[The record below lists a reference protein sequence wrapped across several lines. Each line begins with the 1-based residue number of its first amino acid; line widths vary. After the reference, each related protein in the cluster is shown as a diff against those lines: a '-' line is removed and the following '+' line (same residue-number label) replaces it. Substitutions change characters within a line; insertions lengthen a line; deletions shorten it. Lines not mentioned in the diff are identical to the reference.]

1 MKAKQIIAL
10 ALSSTFLSTSA
21 FANTEDDIK
30 FLKARLIKLESQVA
44 KQKAEEKKQHVAS
57 TNPNPDPN
65 RTGGGLVGTVTTGRY
80 EGGSAP
86 DPSASL
92 QYWYN
97 RLSIRGYTQMRYN
110 DILSGGPN
118 YNDISSPWDKSV
130 GRNQNFFLRRARLII
145 SGDVSDKLYLYFQ
158 YDFASMPSGTFSN
171 TPTFAA
177 PSNLAAQLPYYYY
190 NPGVY
195 PWAGYNQQGSYS
207 NAQGNFGQLR
217 DLYADIY
224 LDDKKEFRARV
235 GQSKVPYGFEN
246 MQSSQNRLSLDRADA
261 INSGVPDE
269 RDLGIFFYWT
279 PKDKQKLFRDL
290 VKNNLK
296 GSGDYGML
304 GFGVYNGQGPNRIEL
319 NKNTHFV
326 ARFTYPYVF
335 ENGQVVEAGI
345 QGYTGRVVPYTSA
358 IRPSL
363 GMATNWAGFIPGGS
377 AWNGYRNIG
386 ATLPYVAG
394 PGYNNLGDY
403 NLSTWGSVNGWA
415 PYIANGGQGI
425 QDSRVAVS
433 GIIYPQPFGLKS
445 EWNWGVGP
453 QLDETQTAITKR
465 TLNGGYV
472 EATYKY
478 EDKIWNTGTW
488 FPFVKYQYYKGGL
501 KFVNNAP
508 LDRVNEWDVGVEYQP
523 MPELELTATY
533 SRMNRTNVLAAPYRQ
548 FQANLM
554 RLQLQWNY

>member
-1 MKAKQIIAL
+1 MKKLLAL
-10 ALSSTFLSTSA
+10 ALSSTFLSTAA

-30 FLKARLIKLESQVA
+30 FLKARLLKLEAQVA
-44 KQKAEEKKQHVAS
+44 KQKVEEKKQKVAAV
-57 TNPNPDPN
+57 NPKPDPN
-65 RTGGGLVGTVTTGRY
+65 RTGGGLIGTGTTGRY

-118 YNDISSPWDKSV
+118 YNDVSSPYDKSV
-130 GRNQNFFLRRARLII
+130 GRNQNFFLRRARLIL
-145 SGDVSDKLYLYFQ
+145 SGDVSDRLYLYFQ
-158 YDFASMPSGTFSN
+158 YDFASMPNGTFSN
-171 TPTFAA
+171 SPTFAA
-177 PSNLAAQLPYYYY
+177 PGNLASQIPYYYY

-195 PWAGYNQQGSYS
+195 PLPGYNQQGSYS

-224 LDDKKEFRARV
+224 LDPNKEFRARV

-296 GSGDYGML
+296 GSGDYGMI

-319 NKNTHFV
+319 NKSTHVV

-335 ENGQVVEAGI
+335 SNGQVVEAGI

-363 GMATNWAGFIPGGS
+363 GMATNWAGFIPSGS

-386 ATLPYVAG
+386 STLPYVNG

-403 NLSTWGSVNGWA
+403 NLTQWGSVNGWA

-425 QDSRVAVS
+425 QDSRIGVS

-453 QLDETQTAITKR
+453 QLNETQTAITKR
-465 TLNGGYV
+465 SLNGGYV

-488 FPFVKYQYYKGGL
+488 FPFIKYQYYKGGL

-508 LDRVNEWDVGVEYQP
+508 QDRVNEWDIGVEYQP

-548 FQANLM
+548 FQANLL
-554 RLQLQWNY
+554 RFQLQWNY

>member
-1 MKAKQIIAL
+1 MKAKLLAL
-10 ALSSTFLSTSA
+10 ALSSTILSTA
-21 FANTEDDIK
+21 AMANTAEEDIK
-30 FLKARLIKLESQVA
+30 FLKARLLKLEAQVA
-44 KQKAEEKKQHVAS
+44 KEKAEAKKVIAAHAN
-57 TNPNPDPN
+57 TDPN
-65 RTGGGLVGTVTTGRY
+65 RTGGGLVGTGTTGRY

-86 DPSASL
+86 DPNASL

-110 DILSGGPN
+110 DILNGGPN
-118 YNDISSPWDKSV
+118 YNDISSPYDKSI
-130 GRNQNFFLRRARLII
+130 GRNQNFFIRRARLII

-158 YDFASMPSGTFSN
+158 YDFASAPSGSFSN

-177 PSNLAAQLPYYYY
+177 PSNLAAQTTYYYY
-190 NPGVY
+190 NPGIY
-195 PWAGYNQQGSYS
+195 PWPGYNQQGNYS
-207 NAQGNFGQLR
+207 SATGNFGQLR

-224 LDDKKEFRARV
+224 IDDKKEFRARV

-246 MQSSQNRLSLDRADA
+246 MQSSQNRLSLDRTDA

-269 RDLGIFFYWT
+269 RDLGIFFYYT
-279 PKDKQKLFRDL
+279 PKEMSHLFRDL

-296 GSGDYGML
+296 GSGDYGMV

-335 ENGQVVEAGI
+335 NNGQVVEAGV

-363 GMATNWAGFIPGGS
+363 GMATNQAGFIPSGS

-386 ATLPYVAG
+386 STVPYVAG

-403 NLSTWGSVNGWA
+403 NLTQWGSVNGWT

-425 QDSRVAVS
+425 QDSRIAVS

-453 QLDETQTAITKR
+453 QLNETQTAITKR
-465 TLNGGYV
+465 SLNGGYV

-478 EDKIWNTGTW
+478 EDKDWNTGTW
-488 FPFVKYQYYKGGL
+488 FPFIKYQYYTGGL

-508 LDRVNEWDVGVEYQP
+508 QDRVNEWDVGVEYQP

-533 SRMNRTNVLAAPYRQ
+533 SKMNRTNVLAAPYRQ
-548 FQANLM
+548 FQANLL